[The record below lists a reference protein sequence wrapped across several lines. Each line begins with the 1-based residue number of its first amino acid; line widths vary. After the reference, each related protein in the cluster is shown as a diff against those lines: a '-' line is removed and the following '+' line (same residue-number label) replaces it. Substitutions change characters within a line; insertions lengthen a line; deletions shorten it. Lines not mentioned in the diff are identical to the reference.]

1 MPNAAHRGTLAGP
14 RRSAARYVGVLSAVA
29 LSVTALG
36 ETSALADPDPAPGAG
51 KNALEAVPFSHVPAD
66 IRQRMLDQVP
76 LKEAA
81 SKISW
86 AVEKEG
92 AAGGFAGIVLQPKSV
107 ELWWKGKLPA
117 SVNSALAK
125 ARGVAAVEVKAAR
138 HSRAELKRA
147 AAGLLADLRK
157 NPQGALTQVA
167 GSVTGAGL
175 VVTTKAAAKT
185 LAPRATTVGGV
196 PVTYVTGE
204 VPQADGRYDDY
215 APYYG
220 GGAIINDDNHARCTA
235 GWAVTDGG
243 GQSYLL
249 TAGHCGRTGG
259 GWHNGSWT
267 TPGTGLWVG
276 TGAQENP
283 GHDILLITASSA
295 GRIWDG
301 DSSGT
306 FTAGVAGWDWV
317 YANEWVCQSGS
328 TSGAVCG
335 IQNTADFAY
344 GGWYLDAYGNT
355 EYWSDL
361 IVARRTD
368 GGLPSQA
375 GDSGGPVFAL
385 SGDYN
390 VVAKGTVTAHN
401 GSTFYYQDFATAVR
415 DFGISVKT
423 G

>member
-1 MPNAAHRGTLAGP
+1 MGIAKHHSTLAIR
-14 RRSAARYVGVLSAVA
+14 RRSAARFVAVLSAMV
-29 LSVTALG
+29 LGVTALG
-36 ETSALADPDPAPGAG
+36 NVSALADPPPGGDKDAV
-51 KNALEAVPFSHVPAD
+51 EAVPFSYVPAG
-66 IRQRMLDQVP
+66 IRQKMLAQVP

-86 AVEKEG
+86 AVEREG
-92 AAGGFAGIVLQPKSV
+92 GAGGFAGIVLQPKSV
-107 ELWWKGKLPA
+107 ELWWKGTLPS
-117 SVNSALAK
+117 SVNDALAK
-125 ARGVAAVEVKAAR
+125 ARGVAAVEVKTAR
-138 HSRAELKRA
+138 YSQAELKKA
-147 AAGLLADLRK
+147 AAGLLADLKK
-157 NPQGALTQVA
+157 NPQGAISQVS
-167 GSVTGAGL
+167 GSVTGDGL
-175 VVTTKAAAKT
+175 VLTTRGAAKA
-185 LAPRATTVGGV
+185 LAPQTTVGGV
-196 PVTYVTGE
+196 PVSYVKGE
-204 VPQADGRYDDY
+204 VARADGRYDDY

-220 GGAIINDDNHARCTA
+220 GGAILNDDNHARCTA
-235 GWAVTDGG
+235 GWAATDGS

-249 TAGHCGRTGG
+249 TAGHCGRVGG

-267 TPGTGLWVG
+267 TPGTGLWIGSGV
-276 TGAQENP
+276 QENS
-283 GHDILLITASSA
+283 GHDLLLISASSA

-306 FTAGVAGWDWV
+306 FTKGVVGWDWV

-335 IQNTADFAY
+335 IQNTSNFTY

-368 GGLPSQA
+368 GGLPSQG

-385 SGDYN
+385 SGN
-390 VVAKGTVTAHN
+390 SSVVAKGTVTAHD
-401 GSTFYYQDFATAVR
+401 GSTFYYQDFATAAR
-415 DFGISVKT
+415 DFGITVKT

>member
-1 MPNAAHRGTLAGP
+1 MTKHRSKSGS
-14 RRSAARYVGVLSAVA
+14 RRRPAARFVGVMSAMV
-29 LSVTALG
+29 LGMTALG
-36 ETSALADPDPAPGAG
+36 QASAQADPAQGGD
-51 KNALEAVPFSHVPAD
+51 KNAVEAVPFGYVPAD

-86 AVEKEG
+86 AVERGGG
-92 AAGGFAGIVLQPKSV
+92 ASGFAGIVLRQKSV
-107 ELWWKGKLPA
+107 ELWWKGRLPA
-117 SVNSALAK
+117 SVKDALGK
-125 ARGVAAVEVKAAR
+125 ARGVATVDVKAAS
-138 HSRAELKRA
+138 HSQAELKKA
-147 AAGLLADLRK
+147 ASGLLADLK
-157 NPQGALTQVA
+157 ENPQGPISQVA
-167 GSVTGAGL
+167 GSLTGDGL
-175 VVTTKAAAKT
+175 VLTVKGSAKS
-185 LAPRATTVGGV
+185 LASRKTSVGGV
-196 PVTYVTGE
+196 PVSYVEGG
-204 VPQADGRYDDY
+204 VPQADGRYNDY

-220 GGAIINDDNHARCTA
+220 GGAMYNDDNGGRCTA

-259 GWHNGSWT
+259 GWHTG
-267 TPGTGLWVG
+267 PGLWIG

-283 GHDILLITASSA
+283 GHDILLVTASSA

-301 DSSGT
+301 DSTGT
-306 FTAGVAGWDWV
+306 FTKGVVGWDWV

-335 IQNTADFAY
+335 IQNTSNFAY
-344 GGWYLDAYGNT
+344 GGWYRDGYDNT
-355 EYWSDL
+355 EFWSDL

-375 GDSGGPVFAL
+375 GDSGGPVFSL
-385 SGDYN
+385 SGDSN
-390 VVAKGTVTAHN
+390 VMAKGTVTAHD
-401 GSTFYYQDFATAVR
+401 GSTLYYQDFATAWR